1 MLLIN
6 YAKNVL
12 RNNIPNITKNP
23 ENVIII
29 GVNVVIKGVINIDDN
44 IQIPINIVATKAIRL
59 FTDIPV
65 TKLVR

>member
-29 GVNVVIKGVINIDDN
+29 GVNVLIKGVINIDDN
-44 IQIPINIVATKAIRL
+44 I
-59 FTDIPV
+59 
-65 TKLVR
+65 